1 MNLKTFEIQIKGRV
15 QGVGFRPFVCALA
28 RKLDISGNVS
38 NNMEGVIIKMTSP
51 KEKVHSFLTSLLEN
65 PPPVAVIKSHSI
77 TQVTAKQ
84 FVDFTIVPSNIG
96 QKINIPLTP
105 DFAVCEDCK
114 TEIMDKDNRRY
125 GYPFT
130 TCVNCG
136 PRYAITTRFP
146 FERMH
151 TTLSGFE
158 MCPRC
163 EAEYTD
169 QNNRRFHSQTNSC
182 ADCGIQLS
190 LVDADGADVSPNQ
203 ESILQTA
210 ATFISEGKIV
220 ALKNTNGYLLC
231 CDASNIKAIQKLRGR
246 KKRPNKPFAVLYN
259 TIEDVEND
267 FQISSK
273 EKQTLTSTIAPIV
286 ILENSATT
294 GIATEAIA
302 PGLHQTGVMLPSSS
316 LLKLMMDLIKRPIIC
331 TSGNIHGSPIIAD
344 NTVAQQKLKKVADYF
359 VHHNL
364 QIQFPQDDSVVRLMN
379 EQQILLRR
387 SRGYAPNYLM
397 EENGMP
403 SNVLAMGAHLKS
415 TFSLIPNSHIYV
427 SQYFGNLDGYD
438 VLERYKKTLNRQL
451 NVFDSKPKTVLID
464 AHPNYQS
471 SVLGTS
477 IAKTNNAE
485 TVIIQHHKAHFAS
498 VLGEHQLFDA
508 EERVLGVV
516 WDGTGYGDDGT
527 IWGGEFFIYEN
538 RTIKRANHF
547 QYFDWLANDK
557 MAQEPRLSL
566 LSLLN
571 ETKRHHI
578 RHKFSD
584 TEWKVYTKMLEN
596 NTLSTSSVG
605 RLFDAV
611 AAALDLRDFNTFEAE
626 AAMLLEN
633 CASTYSKSYYIDFLY
648 NVDYENVPSKRILE
662 TILNTYKEG
671 FCKERLAYSFIYTL
685 AKTIIRFA
693 KKHHINTVACS
704 GGVFQNRLLI
714 QILSRLCR
722 SHKIMLKLNRILSAN
737 DENISFGQLMHFHH
751 IKK

>member
-51 KEKVHSFLTSLLEN
+51 KEKVHSFLTCLLEN

-427 SQYFGNLDGYD
+427 SQYFGNLDVYD

-566 LSLLN
+566 LSLLD

>member
-1 MNLKTFEIQIKGRV
+1 MSIKTFQIQVNGRV
-15 QGVGFRPFVCALA
+15 QGVGFRPFVFNLA
-28 RKLDISGNVS
+28 KQNQLKGTVS
-38 NNMEGVIIKMTSP
+38 NNENGVIIRITTSR
-51 KEKVHSFLTSLLEN
+51 EKADEFLKTLLEK
-65 PPPVAVIKSHSI
+65 PPPVSI
-77 TQVTAKQ
+77 VRSYKFEEIAAES
-84 FVDFTIVPSNIG
+84 FNEFGIIPSENNAT
-96 QKINIPLTP
+96 INIPLTP
-105 DFAVCEDCK
+105 DFAICDSCK
-114 TEIMDKDNRRY
+114 EEIKDPLNRRY
-125 GYPFT
+125 NYPFT

-136 PRYAITTRFP
+136 PRYAITTKFP

-163 EAEYTD
+163 EAEYKD
-169 QNNRRFHSQTNSC
+169 PNNRRFHSQTNSC

-190 LVDADGADVSPNQ
+190 LVDADGTDVSSNQ
-203 ESILQTA
+203 ESILRRA
-210 ATFISEGKIV
+210 ARFISEGKII

-231 CDASNIKAIQKLRGR
+231 CDASNIKAIQKLRSR

-259 TIEDVEND
+259 TIEDVEKD

-294 GIATEAIA
+294 GIATGAIA

-344 NTVAQQKLKKVADYF
+344 NTVAQEKLKKVADYF

-379 EQQILLRR
+379 ERQILLRR
-387 SRGYAPNYLM
+387 SRGYAPNYLTA
-397 EENGMP
+397 ENKMP

-451 NVFDSKPKTVLID
+451 SVFDNKPQTVLID
-464 AHPNYQS
+464 PHPNYQS
-471 SVLGTS
+471 SILGKN
-477 IAKTNNAE
+477 IAKANNAK
-485 TVIIQHHKAHFAS
+485 TVKIQHHKAHFGS
-498 VLGEHQLFDA
+498 VLGEHQLFNS

-516 WDGTGYGDDGT
+516 WDGTGYGDDGS

-538 RTIKRANHF
+538 RTIQRANHF
-547 QYFDWLANDK
+547 EYFDWLANDK

-566 LSLLN
+566 LSLLD
-571 ETKRHHI
+571 ETQRHHI

-596 NTLSTSSVG
+596 STLKTSSVG

-611 AAALDLRDFNTFEAE
+611 AAALDIKDFNTFEAE

-633 CASTYSKSYYIDFLY
+633 CATIYSKSYYIDFLY
-648 NVDYENVPSKRILE
+648 NVDYENVPSKRILG

-737 DENISFGQLMHFHH
+737 DENISFGQLMCFHH